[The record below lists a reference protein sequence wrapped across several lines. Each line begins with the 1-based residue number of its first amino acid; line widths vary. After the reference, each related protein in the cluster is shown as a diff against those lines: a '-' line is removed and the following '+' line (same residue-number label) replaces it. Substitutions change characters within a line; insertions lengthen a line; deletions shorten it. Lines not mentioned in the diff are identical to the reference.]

1 MQLTARRKR
10 AGILPMPETLLWRV
24 DQCRYIDAKTGA
36 EIPHPYTW
44 GGVPLAMVKQEAGEH
59 FSLPIPC

>member
-1 MQLTARRKR
+1 
-10 AGILPMPETLLWRV
+10 MPETLLWRV